1 MLDLIV
7 FAIKLLHDGSA
18 IVNNS
23 NVASIQVMNNGTAEE
38 IASAILEAT
47 SEPVSEVTPA
57 SENTKPEPLSEESP
71 ASEYTKPASR
81 TDVSPASEDTKPGSA
96 TEASPLVNGHPI

>member
-7 FAIKLLHDGSA
+7 FATKLLYDGSA

-23 NVASIQVMNNGTAEE
+23 NDASIQVMNNGTVEE
-38 IASAILEAT
+38 IAPASLEAT
-47 SEPVSEVTPA
+47 PESVSEVTPA
-57 SENTKPEPLSEESP
+57 SEDTKPEPVSEESP
-71 ASEYTKPASR
+71 ASEYTKPVPT
-81 TDVSPASEDTKPGSA
+81 TDTSPASEDTKPGPA